1 MVRLKS
7 RYLIVEM
14 IWSSTN
20 QDCACPSGV
29 SKGVVMQAVKDSV
42 LRNFGDVGMAR
53 LQNRMQI
60 KYFNPLANIFIIR
73 SNRAW
78 HSMLWNAIFFIRH
91 IKDHDVCCMVHRSVA
106 MPRSCHKEAL
116 PIIQAKHKA
125 TRALTKIKVEE
136 KVSRVQPRPK

>member
-53 LQNRMQI
+53 LQNRMQSI
-60 KYFNPLANIFIIR
+60 AILDTHLDGTDAHSPPQSNILIR
-73 SNRAW
+73 LPTSSSSGQIEPGTRCFG
-78 HSMLWNAIFFIRH
+78 M
-91 IKDHDVCCMVHRSVA
+91 RSF
-106 MPRSCHKEAL
+106 SL
-116 PIIQAKHKA
+116 D
-125 TRALTKIKVEE
+125 T
-136 KVSRVQPRPK
+136 